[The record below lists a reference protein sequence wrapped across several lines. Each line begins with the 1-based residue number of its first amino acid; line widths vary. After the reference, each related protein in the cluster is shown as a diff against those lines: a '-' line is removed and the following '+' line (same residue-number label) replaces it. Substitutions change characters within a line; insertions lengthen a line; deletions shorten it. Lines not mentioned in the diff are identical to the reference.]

1 MRALLLALVLGAS
14 TFACSSSDST
24 GTTAESDTGTPADS
38 STTSDGS
45 AEDTSVAVDT
55 GVADTVVKADSPAGC
70 NMVDNVADVVTTTR
84 VAEALP
90 TLPGG
95 TVADGTYVVTAVTE
109 YTGTGGATG
118 PVAGDTMKQTM
129 RLAAGKFEIVRV
141 QKTNP
146 EKRSAGDFKTSGTT
160 FTMTG
165 ACPTASGDVPVN
177 YEATGTTLKISLGTT
192 LKTVITYTK
201 K

>member
-1 MRALLLALVLGAS
+1 MRSFILAFVLGAS
-14 TFACSSSDST
+14 TLACSGSDDT
-24 GTTAESDTGTPADS
+24 ATTTESDTGTVADT

-70 NMVDNVADVVTTTR
+70 NTLDNVGDTVTTTR

-90 TLPGG
+90 TLTGG
-95 TVADGTYVVTAVTE
+95 TLAEGTYVVTAVTE
-109 YTGTGGATG
+109 YTGTGGASGT
-118 PVAGDTMKQTM
+118 VAGDTMKQTM
-129 RLAAGKFEIVRV
+129 RLAAGKFEIVRM

-146 EKRSAGDFKTSGTT
+146 EKRSAGDYKTSGTT

-165 ACPTASGDVPVN
+165 TCPSASGDVPVN